1 MKARVSDN
9 QQVSST
15 VDARPRPTPPGDET
29 TDTKPVRLRQDV
41 TANRPNRSWL
51 SRLTS
56 PARGGS
62 WPVPGSCY
70 GNYCK
75 RSSVRPLIAQ
85 LFDRPEQDRCLAHG
99 DLAQEVGAEPV
110 EALMSQAVTSR
121 IRAAGGGHRPGRVRA
136 GLGALLI
143 RAAGGAYSGRPP
155 EFASGALVSDEPKEP
170 LWCRRIWHAIWHGKR
185 KTGCDGRDLLRRGHK
200 ALQ

>member
-29 TDTKPVRLRQDV
+29 TDTKPVRLRQNV

-56 PARGGS
+56 PAWGGS

-110 EALMSQAVTSR
+110 EALMSS
-121 IRAAGGGHRPGRVRA
+121 RVRA

-143 RAAGGAYSGRPP
+143 GAAGGAYSGRPP

>member
-9 QQVSST
+9 QQVSPT

-29 TDTKPVRLRQDV
+29 TDTKPVRLRQNV

-56 PARGGS
+56 PAWGGS

-75 RSSVRPLIAQ
+75 RSSVGPLIAQ
-85 LFDRPEQDRCLAHG
+85 LFDRPGQDRCLAHG
-99 DLAQEVGAEPV
+99 DLAQEGGAEPV

-121 IRAAGGGHRPGRVRA
+121 IRAVGGACPGRVRA

-143 RAAGGAYSGRPP
+143 GAAGGAFGGRPP
-155 EFASGALVSDEPKEP
+155 EFASDALVSDEPKQP
-170 LWCRRIWHAIWHGKR
+170 SWCRQIWHAIWHGR
-185 KTGCDGRDLLRRGHK
+185 RITGCDGRDVLRRDHN